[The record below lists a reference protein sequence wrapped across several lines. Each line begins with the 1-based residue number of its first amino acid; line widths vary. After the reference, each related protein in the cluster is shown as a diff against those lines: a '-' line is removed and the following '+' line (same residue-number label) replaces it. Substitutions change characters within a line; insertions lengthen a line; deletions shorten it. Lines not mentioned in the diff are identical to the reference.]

1 MDRNDEI
8 LMQMT
13 AIGNTLKV
21 TAIHVPTGTE
31 VSFMAPKNTPMLSLK
46 MMARKKLEYVL
57 KKNNQS

>member
-31 VSFMAPKNTPMLSLK
+31 ISFMAPKNTPMLSLK
-46 MMARKKLEYVL
+46 MMARKKLEYVIR
-57 KKNNQS
+57 KNNQS

>member
-1 MDRNDEI
+1 MDQNDEI
-8 LMQMT
+8 LIQMT

-21 TAIHVPTGTE
+21 TAVHASSGTE

-46 MMARKKLEYVL
+46 MMARKKLEYVI

>member
-1 MDRNDEI
+1 MDQNDEI

-21 TAIHVPTGTE
+21 TAVHVATGTE
-31 VSFMAPKNTPMLSLK
+31 ISFMAPKNTPMLSLK
-46 MMARKKLEYVL
+46 MMARKKLEYVM

>member
-1 MDRNDEI
+1 MDPNDEI
-8 LMQMT
+8 LIQMT

-21 TAIHVPTGTE
+21 VAVHAATGTE

-46 MMARKKLEYVL
+46 MMARKKLEYVI